1 MALGHVQSYNS
12 KIVPV
17 QVIFR
22 QWPGLSKKKK
32 TAPDPYD
39 AVPNIRPRRS
49 PANPQPRESQN
60 LPRKKFNMP
69 SQPSSTTTNTGK
81 PSKPTSSSSSSSSN
95 TKSETNLKGPPSNES
110 GYEGGS
116 ETEMVKLHRVIEKNG
131 KTKQVYKLPEEA
143 VAAKVVAA
151 KTKGKGKGKKEKAVE
166 ETVGRK

>member
-1 MALGHVQSYNS
+1 
-12 KIVPV
+12 
-17 QVIFR
+17 
-22 QWPGLSKKKK
+22 
-32 TAPDPYD
+32 
-39 AVPNIRPRRS
+39 
-49 PANPQPRESQN
+49 
-60 LPRKKFNMP
+60 MP

-116 ETEMVKLHRVIEKNG
+116 ETEMVKLHRV
-131 KTKQVYKLPEEA
+131 YKLPEEA